1 MHMNYSQ
8 IMTPAPLCLEKWGV
22 MTPQLLWERRPWTA
36 TVCFKQKTNF
46 VMQNLGD
53 LGTNGGR
60 GLTFLVENVMFGIA
74 DPDLSSLCN
83 FYGATMMIK
92 GSLLLSTAS
101 LSTFVRKKLFL
112 KSPVLGQNLTVFGDK

>member
-1 MHMNYSQ
+1 
-8 IMTPAPLCLEKWGV
+8 
-22 MTPQLLWERRPWTA
+22 
-36 TVCFKQKTNF
+36 
-46 VMQNLGD
+46 MQNLGD